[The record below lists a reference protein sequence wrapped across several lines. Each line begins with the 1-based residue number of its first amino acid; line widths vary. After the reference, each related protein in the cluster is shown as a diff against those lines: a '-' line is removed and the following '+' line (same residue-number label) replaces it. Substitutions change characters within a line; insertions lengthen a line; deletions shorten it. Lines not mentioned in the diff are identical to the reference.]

1 MRPEPAYRIPF
12 SGRAHRYTPAEVEL
26 VARVMQ
32 EADPLTQ
39 GRYLQEFQAAFAA
52 YIGAPHC
59 FATMNATCALELAA
73 QLCELEPGDEVI
85 VPAHTFTSSAYP
97 FAKHGGT
104 LVWAD
109 CDLGTRVVTASMI
122 ADKLSPR
129 TKVIVVAHLYG
140 FAADMPEIMELA
152 RRRNLIVV
160 EDVAQALGAE
170 VAGRKA
176 GTFGDLGVF
185 SFHSHKNVTTLG
197 EGGMLV
203 VQDPA
208 KAALVPLLRHNGHCA
223 FTQDREN
230 YWQPAMGD
238 VDLPRPGMWPS
249 NYCLG
254 EVESALGAALLQRID
269 QMNAEKRARAMAFI
283 DGLSDFPELVFHR
296 VDSTRHIY
304 HLLAAWFDEG
314 GRPGRRD
321 RFMERMAYD
330 KLIKCVVQ
338 YCPLYRYPLYAK
350 NGFGQA
356 QCPGADDFFDHMVS
370 FPFQH
375 WLSDQDLAYMLDSTR
390 QVLRDLRA

>member
-12 SGRAHRYTPAEVEL
+12 SGRAHRYTAEEVAL

-39 GRYLQEFQAAFAA
+39 GRHLGEFQEAFSA
-52 YIGAPHC
+52 YIGVPHC

-73 QLCELEPGDEVI
+73 QLCELKPGDEVI

-97 FAKHGGT
+97 FAKQGAR

-109 CDLGTRVVTASMI
+109 SDPGTRVVTAQMI

-129 TKVIVVAHLYG
+129 TKVVVVVHLYG
-140 FAADMPEIMELA
+140 FAAEMPEIMDLA
-152 RRRNLIVV
+152 RRRHLLVV

-170 VAGRKA
+170 VGGRKA

-203 VQDPA
+203 VRDPA
-208 KAALVPLLRHNGHCA
+208 QAALVPLLRHNGHCA
-223 FTQDREN
+223 FTQERPH
-230 YWQPAMGD
+230 YWTPAMGNL
-238 VDLPRPGMWPS
+238 DLPRPGLWPS

-254 EVESALGAALLQRID
+254 EVESALGVALLARID
-269 QMNAEKRARAMAFI
+269 QMNAEKRGRACRFI
-283 DGLSDFPELVFHR
+283 DALADFPELVFHR
-296 VDSTRHIY
+296 VESTRHTY
-304 HLLAAWFDEG
+304 HLLAAYMDESA
-314 GRPGRRD
+314 RPGLRD
-321 RFMERMAYD
+321 AFMERMAFD

-338 YCPLYRYPLYAK
+338 YYPLYRYPLYIK

-356 QCPGADDFFDHMVS
+356 DCPGADDFFDHMVS

-375 WLSDQDLAYMLDSTR
+375 WLSDEDLAYMLASTR
-390 QVLRDLRA
+390 EVLEGLR